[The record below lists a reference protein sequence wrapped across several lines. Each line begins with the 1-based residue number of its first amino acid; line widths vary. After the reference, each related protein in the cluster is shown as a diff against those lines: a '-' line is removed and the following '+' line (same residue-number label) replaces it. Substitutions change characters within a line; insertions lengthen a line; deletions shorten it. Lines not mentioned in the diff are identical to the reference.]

1 MCVCEAV
8 LIYRLI
14 FCLMIKLN
22 VMGKMKWI
30 SQMIQDGS
38 FDYGFVPAYEK
49 ALKKDKP
56 VFTYAGSDYS
66 LSYGKIIINF
76 VKKSKDNIEELKK
89 FER

>member
-1 MCVCEAV
+1 
-8 LIYRLI
+8 
-14 FCLMIKLN
+14 
-22 VMGKMKWI
+22 MGKMKWI

-76 VKKSKDNIEELKK
+76 VKNLRVLTSQSISTDTE
-89 FER
+89 

>member
-1 MCVCEAV
+1 
-8 LIYRLI
+8 
-14 FCLMIKLN
+14 
-22 VMGKMKWI
+22 MGKMKWI

-66 LSYGKIIINF
+66 LS
-76 VKKSKDNIEELKK
+76 
-89 FER
+89 